1 MKITRWVA
9 RGAVGALVGVMAL
22 AGASSANAATPPYD
36 PDPDTFSTVTF
47 YDAFGNVVT
56 SGDAKD
62 PLSFTYAQANGPKP
76 AGVGQVA
83 GLFLYDPQPGQPTG
97 LFPGTQLNGN
107 TIYPLAGAPAPV
119 GTSPNPATKMLAT
132 SKSMFTASQQFTA
145 NTGSLA
151 NVWQIRLKLG
161 GSTQYAATSIT
172 IDSTTGAWAQVY
184 PAPVAGPLTTT
195 TMLAA
200 SPLSPGTAPQDV
212 TLTATVSSSGAG
224 TVQFKQGSTALGVP
238 VATNASGVATKVV
251 PALVANSY
259 SFTADF
265 VPADAAVFKA
275 SSSAAVAYVV
285 NAAKTPTGMTL
296 AITPA
301 SPVLAGTNA
310 TLTATITPAGTA
322 GSVEFFE
329 GGSSL
334 GAAVPV
340 SADKAS
346 TTVTA
351 LTAGSYSYTATFT
364 PTNSTFATSTSPAQA
379 YVVTVP
385 PATATTTTI
394 AANPTT
400 GIAPA
405 TVSLTST
412 VTPSA
417 AGTVQFSQGSTLVGT
432 ASVTAGSATKVLTNV
447 PAGRYSYTAT
457 FVPAD
462 TTAFSGSMSGGVTV
476 VINSAPVVPAPTT
489 TTTTGTTTTTTAT
502 PTATTAPTGTAT
514 TAKPSGT
521 ATTTAPTGT
530 ATTTGPTTAPTT
542 TAPTTAP
549 TGTRTATATATA
561 SATGTVTV
569 TVDGKAIGQNPT
581 VAPGTTLTLTASGF
595 AADEMADVI
604 VDGKK
609 IGQVKADAK
618 GAISYVLVVPSDQD
632 DGKVTVDFK
641 GASVTRAFAFTVAA
655 DASATP
661 SSAPG
666 SGSTG
671 SSSSTTDAVIAQ
683 SGGGSSLPRTGSD
696 VGPLLV
702 TALLLLLVGAA
713 GLVTAQRLRLTR
725 GRHS

>member
-47 YDAFGNVVT
+47 YDASGNVVT

-145 NTGSLA
+145 NTGALA

-172 IDSTTGAWAQVY
+172 IDSTTGAWAQVH
-184 PAPVAGPLTTT
+184 PAPVAGPVTTT

-265 VPADAAVFKA
+265 VPADTAAFKA
-275 SSSAAVAYVV
+275 SSSATVAYVV
-285 NAAKTPTGMTL
+285 NAAKTPTGTTL
-296 AITPA
+296 AVTPA

-346 TTVTA
+346 TTVTS
-351 LTAGSYSYTATFT
+351 LTAGRYSYTATFT
-364 PTNSTFATSTSPAQA
+364 PTNTTFATSTSPAQG
-379 YVVTVP
+379 YVVTAP
-385 PATATTTTI
+385 PATATTTTL

-400 GIAPA
+400 GTAPA
-405 TVSLTST
+405 TVSLTAT

-417 AGTVQFSQGSTLVGT
+417 AGTVQFNQGSTLVGT

-489 TTTTGTTTTTTAT
+489 TTTTGTTTTTTTAT

-514 TAKPSGT
+514 TARPSGT

-549 TGTRTATATATA
+549 TGTGTTTA

-595 AADEMADVI
+595 AIDEMADVI

-618 GAISYVLVVPSDQD
+618 GAISYVLVVPSDQA

-641 GASVTRAFAFTVAA
+641 GADVTRAFAFTVAA

-661 SSAPG
+661 SSTAG
-666 SGSTG
+666 SGSTSG
-671 SSSSTTDAVIAQ
+671 SSTTTDAVIGQ

-702 TALLLLLVGAA
+702 TALLLLLAGAA
-713 GLVTAQRLRLTR
+713 GLVTAQRMRLTR
-725 GRHS
+725 GKHS